1 MLKEIIGALASLFVL
16 LPFLFI
22 NSSVVRIRQASKRRF
37 IFFLV
42 NIIQVA
48 MLSYLAYCLY
58 FVGQQ
63 TLYGLIIVVSVF
75 LFLELMI
82 WIVIRKKYARLQEE
96 EEESIDFAN
105 TQSLSSQDI
114 KEEYSK
120 TADEDTISLD
130 KEQEDLVESEAEEDI
145 IVVEEELILK
155 DDPAT
160 KEVAAETVKTE
171 KNKEVIETLED
182 IFRMR

>member
-1 MLKEIIGALASLFVL
+1 
-16 LPFLFI
+16 
-22 NSSVVRIRQASKRRF
+22 
-37 IFFLV
+37 
-42 NIIQVA
+42 

-120 TADEDTISLD
+120 TVDEDTISLD